1 MVSPS
6 YAEVPSRV
14 SVSGEFECGLIDAF
28 RRVHDGQIGR
38 RRTHGTAAFAVG
50 EQLFCGLVEAVAV
63 TFGDGTMMHGVA
75 DAQTSAIVAAPARQM
90 MRSAA
95 AITCGIS

>member
-6 YAEVPSRV
+6 YAEVPGRV

-63 TFGDGTMMHGVA
+63 TFVFPNDHGGAVLSSTRA
-75 DAQTSAIVAAPARQM
+75 FFS
-90 MRSAA
+90 
-95 AITCGIS
+95 